1 MKRILIVIVL
11 LTVILLL
18 SLSGFAVAA
27 FKGERDSTREEL
39 RTIIALILMP
49 EVQKAVDAFYAPY
62 LSVLP
67 EADATFARVENIVAG
82 PNNTR
87 YTVVIET
94 EPYVGAHVSV
104 GRDRVTLKISAS
116 GAIAVIR
123 FEHLN
128 SYPLPPHLMPLIK
141 NPLP

>member
-1 MKRILIVIVL
+1 MKRILIVL
-11 LTVILLL
+11 LVFMLLL

-49 EVQKAVDAFYAPY
+49 EIQKVVDAFYTPY

-67 EADATFARVENIVAG
+67 RADATFARVENIVTS
-82 PNNTR
+82 PNNTG

-116 GAIAVIR
+116 GAISVIR

-128 SYPLPPHLMPLIK
+128 SYPLPPHLKSLLR